1 MNIFV
6 LSSLSAAAIMALLG
20 GFVLIKAPRNPLNR
34 AYFFF
39 CLAVAYIGFLEF
51 EIRTAADAAE
61 ALRWVRASSFW
72 TLAPAAFFHFAFLYT
87 RRRGARRR
95 GWIVPAIYAIALG
108 SGFLYFAT
116 DLLIRGVQKESWGWT
131 ASSVPSPLASV
142 VMAAVSLIGL
152 IPVWLCV
159 RHFQLLKDPVERRR
173 AGTVTFGYLV
183 PVLFFLLTE
192 ILSPRLRL
200 NLPEITTL
208 GSFLGAL
215 IIWFGIWRFKLF
227 VLSPRT
233 AAEDIVSMMAD
244 ALLLVGMDGSIRL
257 ANRSALRLLGYS
269 EKEIVG
275 MPVEAFL
282 AEADQN
288 RVRGKAFL
296 DMIKAFSASDL
307 ETTLIAKGSR
317 AVPVSMSKS
326 VITDS
331 QGVPQGIVMVVRDLT
346 EREKSEEELGRYR
359 GHLEEMVEKRTL
371 ELDQANRR
379 LQEEIADRIRAAG
392 ALDKSEE
399 RFRSLFENLTI
410 GLYRTTPDG
419 RILLANPT
427 LIRMLG
433 YEAYED
439 LGRRNLEEEGFE
451 ASYPRSAFKERIEKE
466 GEIRGLESAW
476 KRRDGTTIF
485 VRESARAIRDAAGNV
500 LYYEGTVEDISARR
514 AAQEALQASE
524 KKYRELAD
532 LLPQVLFETDAQG
545 ILTYTN
551 RSAFRIFGY
560 DKEDFGR
567 GLSVLDMIIPEQ
579 RSAALDL
586 FRQAMGGEG
595 LDNSELVALR
605 KDGGRFP
612 VIIYIRPIVKDG
624 RPAGLSGIAADVS
637 LVKQTE
643 EALKASLREKEV
655 LLREIHHRV
664 KNNMQIISSLLN
676 LQAREI
682 ADPAVVQMFKES
694 QGRIRAMAFVHERL
708 YRSKDLSRVGLSEYI
723 GSLLAHLSRI
733 YVINA
738 ERIRFETEIEDIALE
753 ISTAIPCGLLIN
765 ELVTNSLKHAFPGD
779 RAGTIRL
786 EMRRRSAEGGDR
798 FLLRVADDGV
808 GFPQGLDF
816 QMTESLGMQ
825 IILMLV
831 DQIDGAIEREP
842 GLGTAFRIEFGEVKY
857 RTKY

>member
-6 LSSLSAAAIMALLG
+6 LSSLSAATIMALLG
-20 GFVLIKAPRNPLNR
+20 GFVLIKTPRNPLNR

-87 RRRGARRR
+87 RRRGARRS

-108 SGFLYFAT
+108 SGFLYLTT

-173 AGTVTFGYLV
+173 AGTVTLGYLV

-192 ILSPRLRL
+192 ILSPRLKL

-244 ALLLVGMDGSIRL
+244 ALLMIGMDGTIRL

-275 MPVEAFL
+275 MPVEALL
-282 AEADQN
+282 AEADQH

-326 VITDS
+326 VIADS
-331 QGVPQGIVMVVRDLT
+331 HGVPQGIVMVVRDLT

-379 LQEEIADRIRAAG
+379 LQEEIADHVRAAG
-392 ALDKSEE
+392 ALNKSEE
-399 RFRSLFENLTI
+399 RFQSLFENSTI

-433 YEAYED
+433 YESLGD
-439 LGRRNLEEEGFE
+439 LNQRNLEEEGFE
-451 ASYPRSAFKERIEKE
+451 TSYPRSAFKERIEKE

-485 VRESARAIRDAAGNV
+485 VRESARAFRDAAGNV
-500 LYYEGTVEDISARR
+500 LYYEGTVEDVTERR
-514 AAQEALQASE
+514 RVEDAL
-524 KKYRELAD
+524 
-532 LLPQVLFETDAQG
+532 
-545 ILTYTN
+545 
-551 RSAFRIFGY
+551 
-560 DKEDFGR
+560 
-567 GLSVLDMIIPEQ
+567 M
-579 RSAALDL
+579 
-586 FRQAMGGEG
+586 
-595 LDNSELVALR
+595 
-605 KDGGRFP
+605 
-612 VIIYIRPIVKDG
+612 
-624 RPAGLSGIAADVS
+624 
-637 LVKQTE
+637 
-643 EALKASLREKEV
+643 ASLREKEV

-682 ADPAVVQMFKES
+682 ADPAVAQMFKES

-733 YVINA
+733 YLVDA
-738 ERIRFETEIEDIALE
+738 ARIRFETEIEDIALE

-786 EMRRRSAEGGDR
+786 ELRRQGGGGDNR

-831 DQIDGAIEREP
+831 DQIDGAIERESGP
-842 GLGTAFRIEFGEVKY
+842 GTAFRIEFGEVKY

>member
-1 MNIFV
+1 
-6 LSSLSAAAIMALLG
+6 MALLG
-20 GFVLIKAPRNPLNR
+20 GFVLIKEPRNPLNR

-39 CLAVAYIGFLEF
+39 CLAVAYVGFLEF

-108 SGFLYFAT
+108 SGFLYLTT

-173 AGTVTFGYLV
+173 AGTVTLGYLM

-192 ILSPRLRL
+192 IFSPRLRL

-244 ALLLVGMDGSIRL
+244 ALLMIGMDGTIRL

-275 MPVEAFL
+275 MPVEALL
-282 AEADQN
+282 AEADQH

-326 VITDS
+326 VIADS

-371 ELDQANRR
+371 DLDQANRR
-379 LQEEIADRIRAAG
+379 LQEEIADHIRAEKDLVKRTSELRAVLDALPDIYVRTDDQGIVLDYHAGNPTELGVQPEQFTGKNVQKFIPPPVVPRFELAIRKVLETKSLVTAEFSMPLPSGETIFEYRALPLFDNQVIFILRNVTQARVAAG

-399 RFRSLFENLTI
+399 RFQSLFENSTI

-433 YEAYED
+433 YESLGD
-439 LGRRNLEEEGFE
+439 LNQRNLEEEGFE
-451 ASYPRSAFKERIEKE
+451 ASYPRGTFKERIEKE

-500 LYYEGTVEDISARR
+500 LYYEGTVEDVTERRR
-514 AAQEALQASE
+514 AEDAL
-524 KKYRELAD
+524 
-532 LLPQVLFETDAQG
+532 
-545 ILTYTN
+545 
-551 RSAFRIFGY
+551 
-560 DKEDFGR
+560 
-567 GLSVLDMIIPEQ
+567 M
-579 RSAALDL
+579 
-586 FRQAMGGEG
+586 
-595 LDNSELVALR
+595 
-605 KDGGRFP
+605 
-612 VIIYIRPIVKDG
+612 
-624 RPAGLSGIAADVS
+624 
-637 LVKQTE
+637 
-643 EALKASLREKEV
+643 ASLREKEV

-682 ADPAVVQMFKES
+682 ADPAVAQMFKES

-733 YVINA
+733 YLVDA
-738 ERIRFETEIEDIALE
+738 ARIRFETEIEDIALE

-808 GFPQGLDF
+808 GFPQGVDF

-831 DQIDGAIEREP
+831 DQIDGAIERESGP
-842 GLGTAFRIEFGEVKY
+842 GTAFRIEFGEVKY